1 MVSEPFG
8 LVPSGDS
15 MTNLSD
21 RISKRSVDALPVPVT
36 GESRLWD
43 TDVRGFLCRAY
54 PSGRKTYAIK
64 YRFGRTQRIYTL
76 GKHGD
81 LTPEMARAEAKAAL
95 AKVRNGLDPAVAK
108 QELRDA
114 LTVGALIDLYLKE
127 GPLEERLNGAFKR
140 ASSWAND
147 ASNLN
152 CHVRPLLGRMVA
164 SAVTTDQ
171 AEAALAAIQSG
182 KTARR
187 ADGARKRG
195 RVRITGGIGAAR
207 RVRGAAG
214 ALYAWAIRNK
224 LSTENPFSGIKMGDA
239 PIRER
244 FLTRAEVERLLDALA
259 EMEASGALHPAFG
272 DAIRLLVL
280 TGARR
285 TEILGLQW
293 SEVDFGKGLLV
304 LPPARTKAGG
314 RNGVRR
320 IDLPPPALE
329 ILSRRQA
336 GAAEASAYVFPAL
349 RGGEGHLIGLRPAF
363 LRVCAQAGLE
373 GIRVHDL
380 RHSYASFAIADGAS
394 LHLVGKLLGHANA
407 RSTERYA
414 HIDRSMTRDA
424 AASIAAKIM
433 PGASA
438 HSAEVIRL
446 GVGAR

>member
-1 MVSEPFG
+1 
-8 LVPSGDS
+8 
-15 MTNLSD
+15 MTNVSA
-21 RISKRSVDALPVPVT
+21 RISKRSVDDLPVPAT
-36 GESRLWD
+36 GEARLWD
-43 TDVRGFLCRAY
+43 TEVRGFLCRAY

-76 GKHGD
+76 GTHGD
-81 LTPEMARAEAKAAL
+81 LTPDAARAEARAAL
-95 AKVRNGLDPAVAK
+95 AKVRSGLDPAVAK
-108 QELRDA
+108 KELRDA
-114 LTVGALIDLYLKE
+114 LTVGALIDRYLQE
-127 GPLEERLNGAFKR
+127 GPLEDRLNGEPKR

-152 CHVRPLLGRMVA
+152 CHIRPLLGRMVA
-164 SAVTTDQ
+164 CAVTTDQ

-182 KTARR
+182 KTARK

-224 LSTENPFSGIKMGDA
+224 HASENPFSGIKMGDA
-239 PIRER
+239 PVRER
-244 FLTRAEVERLLDALA
+244 FLTRAEVGRLLDTVAD
-259 EMEASGALHPAFG
+259 MEATGALHPSFG
-272 DAIRLLVL
+272 DAIRLLLL

-293 SEVDFGKGLLV
+293 SEVDLINGLLV

-314 RNGVRR
+314 KNGIRR
-320 IDLPPPALE
+320 IDLSPPALE
-329 ILSRRQA
+329 VLSRRQA
-336 GAAEASAYVFPAL
+336 GAADLCAYVFPAL
-349 RGGEGHLIGLRPAF
+349 RGGAGHLIGLRPAF
-363 LRVCAQAGLE
+363 LRVCAQAGLD
-373 GIRVHDL
+373 GLRVHDL

-394 LHLVGKLLGHANA
+394 LHLVGKLLGHATA

-414 HIDRSMTRDA
+414 HIDRTVTRDA

-433 PGASA
+433 PGVGAET
-438 HSAEVIRL
+438 AEVIRL
-446 GVGAR
+446 GANGR